1 MSHAVSIRPR
11 WSLTPGAILLP
22 SADRKRKSKLVSVAR
37 KLKPFRLFLLACVL
51 HASAQTAP
59 HPRGSTLADAEPSR
73 TQVSRAISLS
83 ADYLIR
89 ACGPDGKFVY
99 QVDIDSGREIRLYDI
114 VRHAG
119 AMYAMGMLEHDAP
132 DQRVADALLRA
143 GAYLRQNYIGPGG
156 HEGTLAVYSHRKPQG
171 SLPILGGVGL
181 GLVALAA
188 VNEVRPNS
196 VPLAEMQALGRFAL
210 FVQKSDG
217 SFNPDPS
224 HNEPVI
230 VDSPFFPGEA
240 VLGFITLYEADHSP
254 DWLMAAT
261 RALSYLARQRAGVS
275 RAPVDHWALIATSRL
290 LPYCDRGPC
299 SAFREEL
306 ITAGVQNCTSILKEQ
321 INRPSDALDGAFDE
335 FGRITPT
342 AARMEGLL
350 AALEFLPD
358 SHARLR
364 AEIESA
370 VKRGI
375 AFLLRVQIQSGPYQG
390 GMPGAYSKAVPE
402 ASQVRIDYLQHPM
415 CAWIRYQRRFKLPA
429 DAGM

>member
-1 MSHAVSIRPR
+1 M
-11 WSLTPGAILLP
+11 
-22 SADRKRKSKLVSVAR
+22 KSKLVSVAR
-37 KLKPFRLFLLACVL
+37 KLKPIHLFLFASTLL
-51 HASAQTAP
+51 ASAQAAP
-59 HPRGSTLADAEPSR
+59 HPRGSALADAEPSR
-73 TQVSRAISLS
+73 TQVSRAISLA
-83 ADYLIR
+83 ADYLIH

-99 QVDIDSGREIRLYDI
+99 QVDTASGREIRLYDV

-119 AMYAMGMLEHDAP
+119 AMYALGMLEHDAP
-132 DQRVADALLRA
+132 DPRVADALVRA
-143 GAYLRQNYIGPGG
+143 GAFLRQNYIGPGG
-156 HEGTLAVYSHRKPQG
+156 HAGTLAVYSKRKTQG

-196 VPLAEMQALGRFAL
+196 VPLDEMQALGRFAL

-217 SFNPDPS
+217 SFNPDPG

-254 DWLMAAT
+254 EWLMAAT
-261 RALSYLARQRAGVS
+261 RVLSYLARQRAGPSSV
-275 RAPVDHWALIATSRL
+275 PIDHWALIATSRL

-306 ITAGVQNCTSILKEQ
+306 LTAGVQNCTSILKEQ
-321 INRPSDALDGAFDE
+321 INRPGEALDGAFDE

-342 AARMEGLL
+342 ATRMEGLL

-358 SHARLR
+358 DHARLR
-364 AEIESA
+364 AEIDAA

-375 AFLLRVQIQSGPYQG
+375 AFLLRAQIQSGPYQG
-390 GMPGAYSKAVPE
+390 GMPGAYSKALPE
-402 ASQVRIDYLQHPM
+402 ASEVRIDYVQHAM
-415 CAWIRYQRRFKLPA
+415 SAWIRYQRHFKLPA
-429 DAGM
+429 GT